1 MYSDNHSFMGCF
13 SYVAWGIKTYGD
25 TVMQTPDGLTRMR
38 IAAGYS
44 KPELSAACLKWVA
57 KDNHITPLDLDE
69 AESEIR
75 MLNPGQWMTVKYVC
89 ERRIEQFIRDAEG
102 GVGNEG

>member
-1 MYSDNHSFMGCF
+1 MYSDNHTFMGCF

-44 KPELSAACLKWVA
+44 KPELSAACLKWVT
-57 KDNHITPLDLDE
+57 KDNHVTPLDLHD
-69 AESEIR
+69 AESGVR
-75 MLNPGQWMTVKYVC
+75 ALNPGQWMTVKYVC